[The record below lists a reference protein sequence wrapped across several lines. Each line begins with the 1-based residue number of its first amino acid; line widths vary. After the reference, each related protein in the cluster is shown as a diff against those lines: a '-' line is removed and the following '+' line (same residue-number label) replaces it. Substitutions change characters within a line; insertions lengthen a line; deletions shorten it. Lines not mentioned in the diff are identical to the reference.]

1 MIANNKAYRY
11 VTNKPMRRLAMHG
24 LSTTLLTLLCT
35 IKEPTRVR
43 SAQGRQT
50 NGCVIKH
57 GVYSP
62 LVTIPKPKDDNIF
75 YDPIK
80 SKHSFTKA

>member
-1 MIANNKAYRY
+1 MDSNIKAYRY
-11 VTNKPMRRLAMHG
+11 VTNKPIRRLAMNG

-35 IKEPTRVR
+35 IKEPVR
-43 SAQGRQT
+43 TTQPKSRQT
-50 NGCVIKH
+50 NGRVIKH

-62 LVTIPKPKDDNIF
+62 LVPMPKPKEDNIF

-80 SKHSFTKA
+80 TKHSYTKA

>member
-35 IKEPTRVR
+35 IKEPIRVR
-43 SAQGRQT
+43 ATQSRQN

-62 LVTIPKPKDDNIF
+62 LVTIPTPKDDNIF

>member
-1 MIANNKAYRY
+1 MITNNKAYRY

-35 IKEPTRVR
+35 IKESMRVR
-43 SAQGRQT
+43 SAQSRQN